1 MDDPAFHQELVEL
14 LGRRA
19 HIFEALT
26 ERHNCESHPLKVL
39 SHLHGSPSV
48 KGNLPNVIGLAQLLD
63 DLLNETVMDD
73 IALGRHQVALLIP
86 DIIRNGC
93 SAHPL
98 GDRILRYP
106 EKRKHDVLLL
116 WDSRWEHQHKSRDV
130 SGTGQ
135 VQSAITVTAL
145 EGFHINRLVAEV
157 VDVFRDEPGQRGHPH
172 IQTKLLEYI
181 LLSRVVQC
189 FLIRI
194 PDTLDLNGL
203 PQ

>member
-39 SHLHGSPSV
+39 GHLHGSPSV

-93 SAHPL
+93 SAHTL

-106 EKRKHDVLLL
+106 EERKHDVLFL
-116 WDSRWEHQHKSRDV
+116 WNSGREHQHKSRDV
-130 SGTGQ
+130 SGAGQ
-135 VQSAITVTAL
+135 VQSAITVTAF
-145 EGFHINRLVAEV
+145 EGFHIDWLIAEV
-157 VDVFRDEPGQRGHPH
+157 VDVFRDESRQRGHPH
-172 IQTKLLEYI
+172 IQTELLEHI
-181 LLSRVVQC
+181 LLCRVIQC

-194 PDTLDLNGL
+194 PDTLDLDGL
-203 PQ
+203 AQ